1 MRACE
6 VDPFETD
13 RWSRVYA
20 GARASPKSRPSSTAG
35 PSRRPSTACHRGRRA
50 RPGGRQAR
58 AMDLR
63 HRRALGLLGALAWL
77 AAGPLLAAGPAAA
90 AAGWRWP
97 LDPPVAVVAEF
108 AAPAGP
114 FAPGHRGVDLG
125 GQVGDPVRSAG
136 AGVVAF
142 AGVVAGRGVVSV
154 DHPGGLRTSYE
165 PVTATVAR
173 GDQVGAGAVLGR
185 LEAVA
190 SHCPPAACLHWGL
203 RRGETYLDPR
213 SLLGAV
219 RVRLLPVWGSTG
231 PAALPAAVPVGRVRV
246 AEAGT
251 TTGVRDARW
260 RQRERG
266 SSAGRRRCRS
276 RRRRRQPCCS
286 AGGERRPRAGR
297 AGRRPAGG
305 SRPGRCRRGRRAGRS
320 RGRRSC

>member
-1 MRACE
+1 
-6 VDPFETD
+6 
-13 RWSRVYA
+13 
-20 GARASPKSRPSSTAG
+20 
-35 PSRRPSTACHRGRRA
+35 
-50 RPGGRQAR
+50 
-58 AMDLR
+58 MDLR
-63 HRRALGLLGALAWL
+63 RCRALWLLGALAWL
-77 AAGPLLAAGPAAA
+77 TAGPLVAAGPAAG

-97 LDPPVAVVAEF
+97 LDPPVAVVAGF

-185 LEAVA
+185 LESVA

-213 SLLGAV
+213 TLLGAGRV
-219 RVRLLPVWGSTG
+219 VRLLPVWGSVG
-231 PAALPAAVPVGRVRV
+231 PAAMPAREVEPLVSARRPAPEGGGGDSGSGAARLAVGAAAAVVGT
-246 AEAGT
+246 AG
-251 TTGVRDARW
+251 VLL
-260 RQRERG
+260 
-266 SSAGRRRCRS
+266 GRRRA
-276 RRRRRQPCCS
+276 P
-286 AGGERRPRAGR
+286 P
-297 AGRRPAGG
+297 
-305 SRPGRCRRGRRAGRS
+305 
-320 RGRRSC
+320 

>member
-1 MRACE
+1 
-6 VDPFETD
+6 
-13 RWSRVYA
+13 
-20 GARASPKSRPSSTAG
+20 
-35 PSRRPSTACHRGRRA
+35 
-50 RPGGRQAR
+50 
-58 AMDLR
+58 MDLR
-63 HRRALGLLGALAWL
+63 RSSALWLLGALAWL
-77 AAGPLLAAGPAAA
+77 VAWPLLAAPAAAA

-173 GDQVGAGAVLGR
+173 GDQVGAGTVLGR
-185 LEAVA
+185 LEVVA

-203 RRGETYLDPR
+203 RRDGTYLDPR

-219 RVRLLPVWGSTG
+219 RVRLLPVWGPTG
-231 PAALPAAVPVGRVRV
+231 PAALPAAVPA
-246 AEAGT
+246 AEPGAPRPT
-251 TTGVRDARW
+251 
-260 RQRERG
+260 RQRPSGTRG
-266 SSAGRRRCRS
+266 GDSGSGAARLAVGASAAVVGTATVLLGRRRA
-276 RRRRRQPCCS
+276 P
-286 AGGERRPRAGR
+286 P
-297 AGRRPAGG
+297 
-305 SRPGRCRRGRRAGRS
+305 
-320 RGRRSC
+320 